1 VGVVPREL
9 RVVVLIA
16 FAALLAAAGAGAG
29 GAATPPKPT
38 GKALFVAT
46 CGSCHTL
53 RAAGTRGKLGPN
65 LTGESSSYAEV
76 VAKVQRGDGAMPSF
90 RRTLT
95 KAQIAK
101 IAAFLVAATPHSSD
115 D

>member
-1 VGVVPREL
+1 VPREL
-9 RVVVLIA
+9 RVVIVLA
-16 FAALLAAAGAGAG
+16 LAAILAAGAARVG

-53 RAAGTRGKLGPN
+53 RAAGTKGRIGPN
-65 LTGESSSYAEV
+65 LTGESNSYAEV

-101 IAAFLVAATPHSSD
+101 IAAFLVASAPHSSD